1 MEIDIGVLA
10 DLTKTSTATIRFYES
25 KGLIKSIG
33 RKGLRRQYPT
43 YAVQNIA
50 LIKILQNG
58 GMTLSQ
64 IKNIAIHNAKI
75 NIQRNQIG
83 DTRSEIKKQ
92 INTLNHLLIILDH
105 IESCPYPDHLKCPA
119 FLKLLEI

>member
-43 YAVQNIA
+43 HAVQNIA

-83 DTRSEIKKQ
+83 DTRSEIKNQ
-92 INTLNHLLIILDH
+92 INTLNHLLIILEH